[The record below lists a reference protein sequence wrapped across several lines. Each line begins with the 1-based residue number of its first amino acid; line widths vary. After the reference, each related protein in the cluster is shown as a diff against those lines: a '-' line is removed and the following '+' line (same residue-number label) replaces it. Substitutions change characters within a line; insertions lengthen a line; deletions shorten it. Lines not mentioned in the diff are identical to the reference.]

1 MMSKL
6 WTPINQFLKDLTRFC
21 NPSPKKIYV
30 PEASVARW
38 IWSFVDNLQ
47 ARVAIDNQYR
57 ISWLVDD
64 IGTLNRG
71 SLFPKCKRDQFS
83 SLWGSSTCTYLFALT
98 VLNSLIVIAALSGQ
112 NRLWTP
118 KYPQVKVYPWG
129 VCTPNLGSIG
139 APWWP
144 LWVSPKSPW
153 FSVVKLPST
162 IPHPR
167 GRFERSLWGT
177 HMYPTTPYWYPYET
191 VGVAQAVSRQW
202 WFFEGQ
208 MYPQIYPISHGAIFF
223 NFSLKPPKYL

>member
-1 MMSKL
+1 ML
-6 WTPINQFLKDLTRFC
+6 G
-21 NPSPKKIYV
+21 V
-30 PEASVARW
+30 
-38 IWSFVDNLQ
+38 
-47 ARVAIDNQYR
+47 
-57 ISWLVDD
+57 
-64 IGTLNRG
+64 RG
-71 SLFPKCKRDQFS
+71 SFGDWLNEMCS
-83 SLWGSSTCTYLFALT
+83 CATSLLCWVMFCVLT
-98 VLNSLIVIAALSGQ
+98 VLDSLIVIAALSGQ

-118 KYPQVKVYPWG
+118 KYPKVKVYPRG

-153 FSVVKLPST
+153 FSVVKLAST

-167 GRFERSLWGT
+167 GRFEGSLWVT
-177 HMYPTTPYWYPYET
+177 HMYPTTPYWCPYET

-208 MYPQIYPISHGAIFF
+208 MYPQMYPISHGAIFF